1 MIRKPIVI
9 VFIFLLI
16 ASGLYLLLLNLF
28 HPRIQFVFSLRSLYN
43 GNLQLV
49 LGDSNS
55 LSLPSYPIDLHATQF
70 FSSKVIEVP
79 YKGDV
84 SSMFIELD
92 KNHPELFIQSVQVV
106 VKQGY
111 HQQEL
116 FRAQGSSLVPYI
128 QRKQSIAS
136 ANDEFVF
143 VNHLAGQQ
151 VDFKAHLMFP
161 GLKQAFITST
171 QVVGMCLTGSV
182 LLALFICS
190 AWMLF
195 GTSYQTEYR
204 IQWQRIPVL
213 VYGVIMVLGIIVLN
227 NIVTIIPDKES
238 HENRNLASLPALT
251 NQNVFDYPELLT
263 QYTND
268 HFAFR
273 NRLFSFHSL
282 IRARYLKAS
291 SLPEEVIVGKDQWFF
306 KQDPLAIQDM
316 RRLSYL
322 PETSL
327 QQMVAMLRERITWLQ
342 QQGIRYYIMVP
353 PNPERI
359 YPDHYPDRYAV
370 VPNVGHDRLDFYK
383 RYLKE
388 QLNLALIDPTDS
400 LLFYRHVHDVYYSN
414 DTHWNLFG
422 AWVGYT
428 DLIHYLQKDFPCLHP
443 ITYDQL
449 DIKVSLAEKG
459 DLAAMLGIEQY
470 YPRNE
475 IQVNLK
481 DTSNRLEQSTTSDV
495 VLHYHNTHL
504 VDSCHLRAIV
514 FRDSYSNYLL
524 PYLNKHFEYC
534 TYVWTYNFMH
544 DMIAKEK
551 PDLVILEAQ
560 QRVLYYA
567 LHAPNLF
574 H

>member
-1 MIRKPIVI
+1 MH
-9 VFIFLLI
+9 
-16 ASGLYLLLLNLF
+16 LF
-28 HPRIQFVFSLRSLYN
+28 QPRIQVVFSLRSLYN
-43 GNLQLV
+43 SNLQVV
-49 LGDSNS
+49 LSNS
-55 LSLPSYPIDLHATQF
+55 QSLPLPSYPIDLHATQF

-79 YKGDV
+79 YQGDV
-84 SSMFIELD
+84 SSLSIQLD
-92 KNHPELFIQSVQVV
+92 KNHPELFIQSVQVL

-128 QRKQSIAS
+128 QQKTFIAS

-143 VNHLAGQQ
+143 VNHVTNQPI
-151 VDFKAHLMFP
+151 DFNAHRMLF
-161 GLKQAFITST
+161 GVKQAFMTSS
-171 QVVGMCLTGSV
+171 QVVGRCLTGAIV
-182 LLALFICS
+182 LALFICS
-190 AWMLF
+190 AWMLP

-204 IQWQRIPVL
+204 ILWKQIPVL
-213 VYGVIMVLGIIVLN
+213 VYGVAIVLGIIVLN
-227 NIVTIIPDKES
+227 TILTIIPDKES
-238 HENRNLASLPALT
+238 HENRNLASLPALSY
-251 NQNVFDYPELLT
+251 QNVFDYPEFLT
-263 QYTND
+263 QYTKD

-282 IRARYLKAS
+282 IRAHFLKGS
-291 SLPEEVIVGKDQWFF
+291 SLPEEVIVGKDHWFF

-342 QQGIRYYIMVP
+342 QQGIRYYILVP

-359 YPDHYPDRYAV
+359 YRDHYPDRYTV

-383 RYLKE
+383 RYLQE
-388 QLNLALIDPTDS
+388 QLNLTLIDPTDS
-400 LLFYRHVHDVYYSN
+400 LLFYRRVHDVYYSN

-422 AWVGYT
+422 AWAGYT
-428 DLIHYLQKDFPCLHP
+428 DLIHHIQKDFPCLHP
-443 ITYDQL
+443 IPYDQL
-449 DIKVSLAEKG
+449 DIKESIAEKG
-459 DLAAMLGIEQY
+459 DLADMLGIEQY
-470 YPRNE
+470 YPRKE

-481 DTSNRLEQSTTSDV
+481 DTSIRLEQSTTSDV

-504 VDSCHLRAIV
+504 VDSCHLRAMV
-514 FRDSYSNYLL
+514 FRDSYSNYLI

-544 DMIAKEK
+544 DMISQEK
-551 PDLVILEAQ
+551 PDVVILEAQ
-560 QRVLYYA
+560 QRVLFYA